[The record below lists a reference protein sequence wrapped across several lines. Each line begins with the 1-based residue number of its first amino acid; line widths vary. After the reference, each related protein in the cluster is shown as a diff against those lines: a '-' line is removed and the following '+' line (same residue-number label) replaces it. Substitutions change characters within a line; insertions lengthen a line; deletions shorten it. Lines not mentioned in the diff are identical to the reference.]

1 LGDLLRA
8 AVAEGTPAGLR
19 AKEFMD
25 AGDLVPDEV
34 VVSMVVDAVST
45 PEAKAKAGPGE
56 ASGPGQSCSP
66 RHRMS

>member
-1 LGDLLRA
+1 MDECKPL
-8 AVAEGTPAGLR
+8 PAGLR

-45 PEAKAKAGPGE
+45 PEAKAKAGPG
-56 ASGPGQSCSP
+56 QSSAIRP
-66 RHRMS
+66 S